1 MRCALTSA
9 LAAAFTLLA
18 ATAATPQHQHG
29 MSANTPYQCGPPPP
43 LTATTVP
50 LWTGVDST
58 VQPGFPLTTHGSQ
71 QDSVRAYFNQGLAW
85 MYGYNFGEAVLSFRK
100 AAIFD
105 PQCALCFWGVAT
117 ALGANINEPTIAQRW
132 TMAAAETDTASLR
145 MVTGGASP
153 IERALIEAA
162 GVRFLPL
169 PQGVDNMSP
178 VEFKR
183 RRQRMDQLYA
193 DALQKIRL
201 ANPTNATVGTLA
213 AEAQLN
219 LHPWD
224 WWNNDGTAKWPAT
237 DSAVAFAGAVLRQHP
252 RHVGAAHIWIHALEA
267 SQRPES
273 AYPQAV
279 FLASLMPGSAHLTH
293 MPSHIFHRVGEYR
306 RGVEHNQHATRMD
319 LTYLNFRGWEW
330 RYPMYYAHDNDF
342 LWVSATLVGMQHDA
356 ATSADSLMRIM
367 SQQLLDCYGNAQH
380 FLTAPSLVA
389 MRFGQWQ
396 RVLDIPSPYRTY
408 RVAYP
413 LGIWHF
419 TRGWAYLRQ
428 GKIDD
433 AFASRDSLY
442 EIAGLVGLRNDSVVN
457 NSARE
462 LLQIAGQTLSGEIE
476 AAQGNYPR
484 ALRLLR
490 SAVERQD
497 ALNYDEPP
505 PFFYPARHSLG
516 AVLLMSGTPEN
527 LAEAEAVYRTDLG
540 LNDGARFPVNRNRQ
554 NGWAYRRMVNTMLAM
569 GKDTTEWGQDFA
581 RVWEKGTPVPPGS
594 RY

>member
-1 MRCALTSA
+1 MRYALAST
-9 LAAAFTLLA
+9 LAAAFTLLG

-29 MSANTPYQCGPPPP
+29 VTANTPYQCGPPPP

-50 LWTGVDST
+50 LWAGVDST
-58 VQPGFPLTTHGSQ
+58 VEPGFTLTTHGSQ

-100 AAIFD
+100 AARFD
-105 PQCALCFWGVAT
+105 PECALCFWGVAT

-132 TMAAAETDTASLR
+132 KMAAAETDTAFRR
-145 MVTGGASP
+145 MGTGGASP
-153 IERALIEAA
+153 IERALIASAA
-162 GVRFLPL
+162 ARFLPL
-169 PQGVDNMSP
+169 PSN
-178 VEFKR
+178 VETMPADSFRKR
-183 RRQRMDQLYA
+183 RQVMDQRYA
-193 DALQKIRL
+193 AALQAIRL
-201 ANPTNATVGTLA
+201 RNPTNATVGTLA

-237 DSAVAFAGAVLRQHP
+237 DSAVAFAGAVLRQQP

-267 SQRPES
+267 SQRPDS

-279 FLASLMPGSAHLTH
+279 FLDSLMPGSAHLTH

-306 RGVEHNQHATRMD
+306 RGVEHNQQATAMD
-319 LTYLNFRGWEW
+319 LRYLNFRGWEW

-342 LWVSATLVGMQHDA
+342 LWISATLVGMRDDA
-356 ATSADSLMRIM
+356 TTSADSLMKIM

-389 MRFGQWQ
+389 MRFGDWE
-396 RVLDIPSPYRTY
+396 RVLHIPSPYLTY

-413 LGIWHF
+413 RGIWHF

-428 GKIDD
+428 GDI
-433 AFASRDSLY
+433 AHAQASLDSVY
-442 EIAGLVGLRNDSVVN
+442 RIARSVGLAHDSVVN
-457 NSARE
+457 NSAEE
-462 LLQIAGQTLSGEIE
+462 LLLIAGQTLSGEIK
-476 AAQGNYPR
+476 AAQRNYDQAIP
-484 ALRLLR
+484 LLR
-490 SAVERQD
+490 AAVQRQD

-505 PFFYPARHSLG
+505 AFFYPARHSLG
-516 AVLLMSGTPEN
+516 AVLLMRGTPDD

-554 NGWAYRRMVNTMLAM
+554 NGWAYRGMVNTMLAM
-569 GKDTTEWGQDFA
+569 RKNTTEWTQDFV
-581 RVWEKGTPVPPGS
+581 RVWEPGTPIPPGS